1 MVDFQTGM
9 SGLLATSKQL
19 NTVGNNIANSSTVG
33 YKRSSASFGDMY
45 ASGLSNVPGMGV
57 SAGNIGQDFSQ
68 GGTKATNNNL
78 DLTIAGA
85 GFFKMAKADP
95 NYPQDST
102 RQTYSYTRDGQFH
115 LSTDGYIINSDGL
128 RLQGV
133 NFIDTNTGATKTTAN
148 GQTINSKNPSISNL
162 PVDSIRIPVDAPATQ
177 KTSQVNIAVNL
188 DNRATAIPT
197 PAVDITDP
205 RTYTT
210 STTQPVYDSLGN
222 EHKLNLYFVKTD
234 TATNKWKVYGDLDG
248 NNPGGAASTNPTL
261 FGDMVF
267 NSDGTLNTNPATST
281 ILNNATGPLS
291 SGAGWTGF
299 TLTNGAGS
307 MLTSATN
314 TDGSVA
320 TYPWLNFSGS
330 TQQAY
335 GSSVNTFT
343 QDGLPP
349 GSLTDIKVSDQ
360 GVIIGKYSN
369 GLERDLGMLKLAD
382 FRDPTA
388 LQSIGNNQ
396 WAATGASGQ
405 PIENFVGAAGTGTIL
420 SKTVEQSN
428 VELTNELVDLIAL
441 QRQYQANSQTISAQS
456 STLQTLVNL
465 R

>member
-115 LSTDGYIINSDGL
+115 LSNDGYIINSDGL

-133 NFIDTNTGATKTTAN
+133 NFIDTNTGATKTTIAN

-188 DNRATAIPT
+188 DNRATAIT
-197 PAVDITDP
+197 APAVNINNPT
-205 RTYTT
+205 TYTT
-210 STTQPVYDSLGN
+210 STTQSVYDSLGN
-222 EHKLNLYFVKTD
+222 EHKLNLYFVKT
-234 TATNKWKVYGDLDG
+234 TVTNTWQVYGDLDG
-248 NNPGGAASTNPTL
+248 NDTTGTSNNTPTL

-267 NSDGTLNTNPATST
+267 KNDGTLDTSAST
-281 ILNNATGPLS
+281 VLNNTTATGLLS
-291 SGAGWTGF
+291 SAGGWAGF
-299 TLTNGAGS
+299 ALTNGAATI
-307 MLTSATN
+307 LTASTN
-314 TDGSVA
+314 IDGSTA
-320 TYPWLNFSGS
+320 SYPWLNFSGS